1 MCEGNRMKVPGD
13 KKQGAP
19 LGGAP
24 EAMMSINETVSYFPR
39 MLTAPEIMAGGVTGA
54 TIGVTGATIGTTGVT
69 IGTTI
74 DVTGAKTDVTDAS
87 VGGAIGAVGPTD
99 VAGINDIPWAADV
112 TWGSVVPFEPDVVL
126 LAITA
131 GVVDGA
137 GVARTGI

>member
-1 MCEGNRMKVPGD
+1 MKVPGD

-39 MLTAPEIMAGGVTGA
+39 MLTAPEIMAGGVTG
-54 TIGVTGATIGTTGVT
+54 VT
-69 IGTTI
+69 IGATI
-74 DVTGAKTDVTDAS
+74 DVTGADPDVTDAS

>member
-1 MCEGNRMKVPGD
+1 MKVPGD

-54 TIGVTGATIGTTGVT
+54 TIGTTGVT
-69 IGTTI
+69 IGATI

-112 TWGSVVPFEPDVVL
+112 ARGTVVPLGPDVDL
-126 LAITA
+126 LAIAA
-131 GVVDGA
+131 GVADGA
-137 GVARTGI
+137 GIERTGT

>member
-1 MCEGNRMKVPGD
+1 MKVPGD

-54 TIGVTGATIGTTGVT
+54 TIGTTGVT
-69 IGTTI
+69 IGATI
-74 DVTGAKTDVTDAS
+74 DVTGADPDVTDAS

>member
-1 MCEGNRMKVPGD
+1 MKVPGD

-54 TIGVTGATIGTTGVT
+54 TIGTTGVT
-69 IGTTI
+69 IGATI

>member
-54 TIGVTGATIGTTGVT
+54 TIGTTGVT
-69 IGTTI
+69 IGATI